1 VTTTSLRPT
10 VHGSAEGLS
19 PATAYARAL
28 SGEQCAVVAEDGTVR
43 ALPAGRWLDAAD
55 ASDRRLFVEPCSG
68 PTLDVGCGPGRLVL
82 ALQRHGVAAHGI
94 DVSPEAVAR
103 ARAWGASVSR
113 ADVFAPLLREGL
125 PGCPPGAGEGRWA
138 HVLLADG
145 NVGIGGRPDR
155 LLGRVRDL
163 LAPGG
168 RAHVELHPGAD
179 NGLTTSNVRLHVGG
193 RHSTPFRW
201 STVGPDAIEGVA
213 DRADLRL
220 LRIDSHAGR
229 HAAVL
234 GHRN

>member
-1 VTTTSLRPT
+1 MTITSLLPT
-10 VHGSAEGLS
+10 GPGPAGGLS

-94 DVSPEAVAR
+94 DVSPEAVDLAR
-103 ARAWGASVSR
+103 EWGASVSQ
-113 ADVFAPLLREGL
+113 ADVFAPL
-125 PGCPPGAGEGRWA
+125 PGEGRWA
-138 HVLLADG
+138 HALLADG

-155 LLGRVRDL
+155 LLGRVREL

-168 RAHVELHPGAD
+168 RVHVELDPGAD
-179 NGLTTSNVRLHVGG
+179 DGVTTRKVRLHVGG

-201 STVGPDAIEGVA
+201 ATVGSDAIGGVA
-213 DRADLRL
+213 GQAGLRL
-220 LRIDSHAGR
+220 VRIDSDTGR
-229 HAAVL
+229 HVAVL
-234 GHRN
+234 TRGK